1 MVAHDIVLP
10 LVDKNLP
17 DCPDTDGI
25 TCAEEPEI
33 VPLITIL
40 PTVRVPFTVID
51 PELRLRPPE
60 PDRSLI
66 EDTFR
71 VLIDYLSPSLLF
83 ISNEFVDYDDAH
95 TTITTTLTVLTR

>member
-1 MVAHDIVLP
+1 MDAQDIVVP
-10 LVDKNLP
+10 LVLRYLP

-25 TCAEEPEI
+25 TCEELPAI
-33 VPLITIL
+33 VPLMLIL
-40 PTVRVPFTVID
+40 ETVRVPFTVID

-83 ISNEFVDYDDAH
+83 ISNKFVHDNHAY
-95 TTITTTLTVLTR
+95 TSITTTLRVTT